1 MRTILLDDSQR
12 GISANL
18 CVHLRARTG
27 SVEVATMGSCVRKS
41 ASALF
46 GLVGLQTSSA
56 NQADLPVSGGVS
68 EEQTLARRV
77 AVARTWM
84 LAKSGRPSESE
95 RLNILL

>member
-1 MRTILLDDSQR
+1 MDSRSSMAGSSARMPLTISILLDDSQR

-46 GLVGLQTSSA
+46 GLVGLQACSA
-56 NQADLPVSGGVS
+56 N
-68 EEQTLARRV
+68 
-77 AVARTWM
+77 
-84 LAKSGRPSESE
+84 
-95 RLNILL
+95 